1 MDKLH
6 VDYAQYHRLID
17 QVVHAVECADFQ
29 PDLIL
34 GVSRGGLF
42 LADGLSRALRKPM
55 AVIAA
60 SSYRD
65 SGGTAQGELQISSTI
80 ASVVPV
86 AGKVLLVDDLA
97 GLSVPL
103 VVTSSHQGQDL
114 HRSPLPTPCAWVMG
128 HEGQGVSPAL
138 VARAAL
144 SVRIPQPGGEESLNV
159 AAAAAICLYAS
170 IAQP

>member
-17 QVVHAVECADFQ
+17 QVVHAVECAEFQ

-97 GLSVPL
+97 DSGHTLEALCAHLQSFCPQITQLKTAVVWVKPFSVFKPDFAAEYL
-103 VVTSSHQGQDL
+103 ESD
-114 HRSPLPTPCAWVMG
+114 AWIV
-128 HEGQGVSPAL
+128 
-138 VARAAL
+138 
-144 SVRIPQPGGEESLNV
+144 QPFETRDFN
-159 AAAAAICLYAS
+159 
-170 IAQP
+170 

>member
-6 VDYAQYHRLID
+6 VNYAQYHHLID
-17 QVVHAVECADFQ
+17 QVVHAVENGTFQ

-60 SSYRD
+60 SSYREG
-65 SGGTAQGELQISSTI
+65 SGTSQGELQISSTI

-97 GLSVPL
+97 DSGQTLQALCVHLKSFYPQIEQLKTAVVWVKSSSVFQP
-103 VVTSSHQGQDL
+103 DF
-114 HRSPLPTPCAWVMG
+114 
-128 HEGQGVSPAL
+128 
-138 VARAAL
+138 AAEYL
-144 SVRIPQPGGEESLNV
+144 NADVWIVQPFETRDFN
-159 AAAAAICLYAS
+159 
-170 IAQP
+170 

>member
-6 VDYAQYHRLID
+6 IDYAQYHDLVD
-17 QVVHAVECADFQ
+17 VVVGQVKDSGYA

-42 LADGLSRALRKPM
+42 LADGLSRSLQKPM

-65 SGGTAQGELQISSTI
+65 DAGTEQGELLVSASI

-86 AGKVLLVDDLA
+86 QGQVLLVDDLA
-97 GLSVPL
+97 DS
-103 VVTSSHQGQDL
+103 
-114 HRSPLPTPCAWVMG
+114 G
-128 HEGQGVSPAL
+128 HTLTAL
-138 VARAAL
+138 VDHLR
-144 SVRIPQPGGEESLNV
+144 RFYPQISEIKTAVVWVKPVSSFRPDFV
-159 AAAAAICLYAS
+159 AQWLDSDAWIV
-170 IAQP
+170 QPFETRDF

>member
-6 VDYAQYHRLID
+6 VDYAAYHRLID
-17 QVVHAVECADFQ
+17 QVVHAVELDQFD

-60 SSYRD
+60 SSYRE
-65 SGGTAQGELQISSTI
+65 SSGTAQGDLQISSTI

-97 GLSVPL
+97 DSGQTLNALCDHLKRLCLQIEQLKTAVIWVKPSSVFKP
-103 VVTSSHQGQDL
+103 DF
-114 HRSPLPTPCAWVMG
+114 
-128 HEGQGVSPAL
+128 
-138 VARAAL
+138 AAQHL
-144 SVRIPQPGGEESLNV
+144 QTDVWIVQPFETRDFT
-159 AAAAAICLYAS
+159 
-170 IAQP
+170 

>member
-6 VDYAQYHRLID
+6 VDYAQYHHLID
-17 QVVHAVECADFQ
+17 RVVNAVQGTDFQ
-29 PDLIL
+29 PDLVL

-60 SSYRD
+60 SSYREGD
-65 SGGTAQGELQISSTI
+65 GTAQGELQISSTI

-97 GLSVPL
+97 DSGQTLQALCAHLQSFCPQILQLKTAVVWVKPSSVFRP
-103 VVTSSHQGQDL
+103 DF
-114 HRSPLPTPCAWVMG
+114 
-128 HEGQGVSPAL
+128 
-138 VARAAL
+138 AAEYL
-144 SVRIPQPGGEESLNV
+144 KSDTWIVQPFETRDFT
-159 AAAAAICLYAS
+159 
-170 IAQP
+170 